1 MIKKWYALI
10 KKRYMAND
18 ELTTIYEKY
27 QFIKITN
34 LLYQNYNFV
43 NYLLEFGKFYSG
55 KLLILQNCL
64 LINICHDFRIIFF
77 IIIVKKPWILIK

>member
-1 MIKKWYALI
+1 
-10 KKRYMAND
+10 MAND

-77 IIIVKKPWILIK
+77 IIIVKKP